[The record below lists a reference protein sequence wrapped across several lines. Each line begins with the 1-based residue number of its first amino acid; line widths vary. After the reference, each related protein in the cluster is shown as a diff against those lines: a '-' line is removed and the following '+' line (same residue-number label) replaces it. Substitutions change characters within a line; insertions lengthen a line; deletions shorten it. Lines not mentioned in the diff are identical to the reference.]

1 MSLIRFEDFS
11 FKYPHNEN
19 TLSNITLDVDEG
31 EFILLCGP
39 SGSGKTTLLA
49 NLKNEIRPKGDSNG
63 IIYYDGKNIKDL
75 EDEKSASEI
84 GFLFQ
89 NPEDQMVSDNVL
101 QEIAFPLENMGLST
115 GEIRNRVA
123 EMTAFFGLDKHL
135 YKKVNELSGGQK
147 QLVNLCSL
155 LVLKPR
161 LLLLDEP
168 TSQLDPI
175 AAYDFLSILRR
186 LNEEFS
192 ITIIA
197 TEHKIDNMFPFID
210 KAVFLSEGSIKYCD
224 KPRSICSEAWTDN
237 IFSNYLPYVTRIN
250 FLLQSKYDFLGEMD
264 IPLNIR
270 EGRANLNLLNNELKK
285 SQTSLY
291 PIDATASINP
301 TISSDYNKDENGNGN
316 ESPVNSSQNTL
327 INCKDIWFGYMPEN
341 IVLKGISMDI
351 HQGEFISILGGNGTG
366 KTTLLQILAGLIKA
380 KKGKVNYRKNLNLG
394 YVHQNP
400 MIHFRQETVLEEFSE
415 FSPEIT
421 ETHQSRIKTRDN
433 HEKGF
438 KIFKSIFKSRKTN
451 DSMMQTP
458 NTTRSKSLNSSPNV
472 LFEDEK
478 IRFEDEKMELIELF
492 GLSHLL
498 DKHPYD
504 CSGGEQQKIAIVK
517 ALLTRPDILFLDE
530 PTKGIDP
537 VSKLHLADLMKK
549 LQNNGLTIVMTTH
562 DIDFAAEYSKR
573 CMLLFDGG
581 IQVDDYPRAIF
592 SNNNFYTTF
601 VNRMVKDY
609 LPDGITMSDV
619 KKEWVI

>member
-1 MSLIRFEDFS
+1 MSLIKFEDFS
-11 FKYPHNEN
+11 FRYSHHEN
-19 TLSNITLDVDEG
+19 ALSDINLEVREG
-31 EFILLCGP
+31 EFVLLCGP

-49 NLKNEIRPKGDSNG
+49 NLKNEIRPVGNSEG
-63 IIYYDGKNIKDL
+63 SIYYDGKNIGDM
-75 EDEKSASEI
+75 EDERSASEI

-123 EMTAFFGLDKHL
+123 EMTAFFGLDKYL
-135 YKKVNELSGGQK
+135 YRNVNELSGGQK

-210 KAVFLSEGSIKYCD
+210 KAVFLKDGCIQYSD
-224 KPRSICSEAWTDN
+224 KPRNICSKAWTDN

-250 FLLQSKYDFLGEMD
+250 FLLQSKYDFLGEMN

-285 SQTSLY
+285 SQTSLSKVESKPPLDY
-291 PIDATASINP
+291 GEYENRLS
-301 TISSDYNKDENGNGN
+301 TIESSKNHLLSCE
-316 ESPVNSSQNTL
+316 
-327 INCKDIWFGYMPEN
+327 DIWFGYVQEH
-341 IVLKGISMDI
+341 IVLKGIFLDI
-351 HQGEFISILGGNGTG
+351 NQGEFLSILGGNGTG
-366 KTTLLQILAGLIKA
+366 KTTLLQILAGLMKP
-380 KKGKVNYRKNLNLG
+380 KKGKVNYKKDLNLG

-400 MIHFRQETVLEEFSE
+400 MIHFRQETVRDEFSE
-415 FSPEIT
+415 FS
-421 ETHQSRIKTRDN
+421 S
-433 HEKGF
+433 GF
-438 KIFKSIFKSRKTN
+438 KEACSTIGKANGTNGIGENNKKSDDNPINENKLNFFKSVFRSWKSS
-451 DSMMQTP
+451 DIAV
-458 NTTRSKSLNSSPNV
+458 NTSSNASTLNFESRLVIS
-472 LFEDEK
+472 EDEK
-478 IRFEDEKMELIELF
+478 QGLIEVF
-492 GLSHLL
+492 GLSNLL

-517 ALLTRPDILFLDE
+517 ALLTKPDILFLDE

-549 LQNNGLTIVMTTH
+549 LQKEGLSIVMTTH
-562 DIDFAAEYSKR
+562 DIDFAAEYSQR
-573 CMLLFDGG
+573 CILIFDGG
-581 IQVDDYPRAIF
+581 IQIDDNPRAVF

-609 LPDGITMSDV
+609 LPDGVTLSDV
-619 KKEWVI
+619 KNEWAV